1 MRARELRDLT
11 VEELEH
17 QLRESVQAL
26 FNLRVQ
32 AASGQQIDNVKRFR
46 QLRRDI
52 ARMKTVLGEKG
63 KAPAQGQEP

>member
-1 MRARELRDLT
+1 MRAKELQELT

-17 QLRESVQAL
+17 ELREQTQAI

-46 QLRRDI
+46 ELRHDI
-52 ARMKTVLGEKG
+52 ARIKTVLNEKQRST
-63 KAPAQGQEP
+63 AQGQ

>member
-1 MRARELRDLT
+1 MRAKELRELT
-11 VEELEH
+11 QEELEH
-17 QLRESVQAL
+17 ELRESVQAL

-52 ARMKTVLGEKG
+52 ARIKTVLGQKG
-63 KAPAQGQEP
+63 KASVQGQEP

>member
-1 MRARELRDLT
+1 MRARELRELT

-17 QLRESVQAL
+17 EMREATQAN

-46 QLRRDI
+46 ELRRDI
-52 ARMKTVLGEKG
+52 ARIKTVLNEKRRQQD
-63 KAPAQGQEP
+63 QGP